1 MSQGMH
7 YSLSLATGA
16 FTGPLRGAM
25 SALGGLTGSLSK
37 IGNITTG
44 ISSMRGALDTLVSP
58 FTKPVTLAG
67 DMESLET
74 SFRALLKNGPAAKS
88 MVADLMQ
95 FADATPFNPEPV
107 AQAGKQLLAFGFAAK
122 SIKPLLSDIGDL
134 AAGMGRPIDEVAD
147 AFGRLQ
153 SGQFGEAFQS
163 LRRFGITMKDLE
175 EQGLEFDKGGSFRGS
190 TDKAVEAVRAI
201 IRTKFGGGMEELSKT
216 FQGKVSTMQG
226 YWAALQRS
234 LGEPIMESL
243 KPGIEDAIKEFQRL
257 TPVGK
262 EIGKKI
268 GDSLSGAL
276 HAFNDGDMRTL
287 SSRFGSAFESL
298 GNTIKGVLLDSF
310 SEPIAYFQA
319 SIQRAIMEAQAFKP
333 GATSIADEMIT
344 RGQLAAKTA
353 LRDKTQGLADSI
365 DTSGDPRGI
374 GHGGNIFNKGI
385 LENLAAAYG
394 RDVEKL
400 TQTLEDIRAKREAS
414 LPSIEQLKKEIM
426 AQGVEVQTFSG
437 QKSAEDFRKEARKF
451 VPAAAPTPTPS
462 SQEDKE
468 HGMWSIRS
476 IIPSDKAAQLSFA
489 DLALNLQE
497 AIKAMGN
504 LFGRSGQTQGGSLFS
519 YSGVQERTDAAL
531 SRGSLDP
538 AKIGNFLTPPA
549 DRRDN
554 SDLAEAIALRITSN
568 GAFESLV
575 RDVAAIARP
584 QPGDLAAQF

>member
-1 MSQGMH
+1 MH
-7 YSLSLATGA
+7 YSLSLSTAA

-147 AFGRLQ
+147 AFGRLN
-153 SGQFGEAFQS
+153 SGQFGEAFES
-163 LRRFGITMKDLE
+163 MRRFGISMKDLE
-175 EQGLEFDKGGSFRGS
+175 QQGLQFDKAGSFRGS
-190 TDKAVEAVRAI
+190 TDQAIEAVRAI

-234 LGEPIMESL
+234 LGEPIMDSL
-243 KPGIEDAIKEFQRL
+243 KPAIDQAIVDFQRL

-262 EIGKKI
+262 EIGKEI
-268 GDSLSGAL
+268 GNSLSGAL
-276 HAFNDGDMRTL
+276 HAFNDGELRTV

-298 GNTIKGVLLDSF
+298 GNTIKGILLDSF

-353 LRDKTQGLADSI
+353 LRDKTQGLANSI

-437 QKSAEDFRKEARKF
+437 QKSAEDFRKEARKHI
-451 VPAAAPTPTPS
+451 PTPS
-462 SQEDKE
+462 SQEEKEKE
-468 HGMWSIRS
+468 HGIWSVRS
-476 IIPSDKAAQLSFA
+476 IIPSDKAAELSFA
-489 DLALNLQE
+489 ALALNLQE
-497 AIKAMGN
+497 ASKAMGN